1 MSVDQIMAELAQ
13 YRRIADEAKKA
24 TEDLENQLKKI
35 MTAEDS
41 DEIIG
46 TEHKVTWH
54 AYTQNN
60 VDTARLK
67 REMPEIAAQ
76 FMKATPARRFLF
88 T

>member
-13 YRRIADEAKKA
+13 YRRLADEAKKA
-24 TEDLENQLKKI
+24 AEDLENHLKEI
-35 MTAEDS
+35 MTAENA

-46 TEHKVTWH
+46 TEHKVTWR

-76 FMKATPARRFLF
+76 FTKATPARRFLF